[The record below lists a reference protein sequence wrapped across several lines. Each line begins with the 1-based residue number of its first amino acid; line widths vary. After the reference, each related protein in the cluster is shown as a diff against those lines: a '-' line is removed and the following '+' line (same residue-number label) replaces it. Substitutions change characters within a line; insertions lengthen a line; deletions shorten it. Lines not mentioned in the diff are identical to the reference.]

1 LAAALAGL
9 QLGVAGLSVA
19 QDLLEPSA
27 GAGAPTAEAERLPR
41 YQVEILAFA
50 YHAFDPTE
58 EQFERLPPLAPQHAF
73 DPPPMEEIPPAAQV
87 PPGETFHV
95 PPAEVREATEPMV
108 TERLL
113 QSLTPLEPEPTAS
126 NEPVGP
132 DGSRTSVEE
141 PFWFRI
147 LTAEELELTDAY
159 LTLERLDAY
168 TPLAHGGWVQ
178 EGLPEERARPFQL
191 SMLGAL
197 NPAGTIQ
204 LHVSRFLHLS
214 VDLDY
219 RTRRSQTAAPFSSV
233 GSSLEPLALPSHYEL
248 RAQRRTRSG
257 ELHYFDHPAFGVLLV
272 VRPDPEEAAE
282 SEEDLLPAA

>member
-1 LAAALAGL
+1 MAAVLAGL
-9 QLGVAGLSVA
+9 QLGVGGLSVA
-19 QDLLEPSA
+19 QDPLGTSAEA
-27 GAGAPTAEAERLPR
+27 GAMAAEAERLPR

-50 YHAFDPTE
+50 YHPFDPTE
-58 EQFERLPPLAPQHAF
+58 EQFERVAPLRTF
-73 DPPPMEEIPPAAQV
+73 DPPPIDEIPPTDQV
-87 PPGETFHV
+87 RPSEPFHV
-95 PPAEVREATEPMV
+95 PPAEAREATEPMV
-108 TERLL
+108 AERLL
-113 QSLTPLEPEPTAS
+113 ESLSPLQPEPTAGS
-126 NEPVGP
+126 EPVGP
-132 DGSRTSVEE
+132 DGLPPSVEE

-178 EGLPEERARPFQL
+178 EGLPEDRARPFQL

-204 LHVSRFLHLS
+204 LHVSRFLHLT

-219 RTRRSQTAAPFSSV
+219 RTGRSQAAAPFQSV
-233 GSSLEPLALPSHYEL
+233 GSSLQQLALPNHYEL

-272 VRPDPEEAAE
+272 VRPEPEEAAE
-282 SEEDLLPAA
+282 SEEDLMPAA